1 MGGWMI
7 KAKLV
12 DGAQG
17 EFIEIKILVYKRNPK
32 NI

>member
-1 MGGWMI
+1 MI

-17 EFIEIKILVYKRNPK
+17 EFVEIKILVYKRNPK
-32 NI
+32 NIQD